1 MGGLSGWARS
11 ARRAAARLVPAERR
25 DWVEAVW
32 AEAPE
37 VPHGLRRLAWRAGGV
52 RLIARETLM
61 KRRISSAI
69 LFAVAAALAA

>member
-1 MGGLSGWARS
+1 
-11 ARRAAARLVPAERR
+11 VPAERR